1 MVVINKYVEMVH
13 SYWVMLLATAYL
25 LLIVEI
31 GTEEEV
37 MSSLNSIEE
46 VKEARTVYGVYDII
60 VRVETVNMEELKNL
74 VSWRIRRL
82 DSVRSTM
89 TMIVV

>member
-1 MVVINKYVEMVH
+1 M
-13 SYWVMLLATAYL
+13 ATAYL
-25 LLIVEI
+25 LFTVET

-37 MSSLNSIEE
+37 MRSLKSIEE
-46 VKEARTVYGVYDII
+46 VKEAQMVYGVYDII
-60 VRVETVNMEELKNL
+60 ARVETVNMEELKNL

-82 DSVRSTM
+82 DRVRSTM

>member
-1 MVVINKYVEMVH
+1 
-13 SYWVMLLATAYL
+13 MLLATAYL

-37 MSSLNSIEE
+37 MRSLRSIGE
-46 VKEARTVYGVYDII
+46 VKEARIVYGVYDVI
-60 VRVETVNMEELKNL
+60 VRVEAVNMEELKNL

-82 DSVRSTM
+82 DRVRSTM

>member
-1 MVVINKYVEMVH
+1 
-13 SYWVMLLATAYL
+13 MLLVTAYL
-25 LLIVEI
+25 LLIVET

-37 MSSLNSIEE
+37 MRSLKSIEE
-46 VKEARTVYGVYDII
+46 VKEARMVYGVYDII

-82 DSVRSTM
+82 VRVRSTM